1 MTRKTLYADDVKAAI
16 EKAFDSAIPLSR
28 LAYRTLCLR
37 AIESLPAAEPDAGE
51 RVARPPMLL
60 ASIGDGS
67 RDVWW
72 TRQGDDLWESQ
83 RIFGVSTHAGSKSL
97 IVDRTASD
105 EAALCL
111 YDQDLSASR
120 PATH

>member
-16 EKAFDSAIPLSR
+16 ENCFQDGFDYPCDAAR
-28 LAYRTLCLR
+28 QAALA

-51 RVARPPMLL
+51 RVPRPPMLL

-83 RIFGVSTHAGSKSL
+83 RIFGVATNAGSKSL

-105 EAALCL
+105 EAALKL
-111 YDQDLSASR
+111 YDADVAAGGR
-120 PATH
+120 E

>member
-1 MTRKTLYADDVKAAI
+1 MTRKTLYADEVKAAI
-16 EKAFDSAIPLSR
+16 EKLFDTLPMISRTDLFAAID
-28 LAYRTLCLR
+28 
-37 AIESLPAAEPDAGE
+37 SLPAAEPDAGE
-51 RVARPPMLL
+51 RVERPPMLL

-105 EAALCL
+105 VAALKL
-111 YDQDLSASR
+111 YDHDLAASR
-120 PATH
+120 PSEKE